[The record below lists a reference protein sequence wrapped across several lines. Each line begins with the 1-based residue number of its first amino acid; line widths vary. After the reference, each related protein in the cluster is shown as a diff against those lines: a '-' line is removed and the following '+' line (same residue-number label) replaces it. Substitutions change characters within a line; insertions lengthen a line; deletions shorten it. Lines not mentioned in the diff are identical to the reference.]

1 MDDRTH
7 APTRRLQRSIETGE
21 YDDAISCLREFESSA
36 TDRKA
41 ALRAVR
47 DLADD
52 QSVSV
57 APLLPELTARLTDD
71 ERSVRLTAAKLFVA
85 VARTEPSA
93 AAEYVDALGD
103 RLADEAEFYY
113 VRARSAEALGYVAL
127 DHPEEVASPE
137 LLADL
142 RIGLSFDEPEVKEK
156 LAKAL
161 ASVAMGDPGRLRHHA
176 ADLADH
182 LDDDDELVRYH
193 LCTALTAIGCES
205 PTALSAASP
214 ALVER
219 LSEDDVHV
227 RARAAEALALL
238 ACEEPDQVA
247 ASAEDVPAVDDADP
261 FVTDRLRFARDALG
275 GETARHD
282 GVGTVDAVRGTAAEA
297 EAAIETPDAEH
308 ACPHCGL
315 ELPETGPPACPGCG
329 APRRP

>member
-7 APTRRLQRSIETGE
+7 SPTRRLKRSIETGE
-21 YDDAISCLREFESSA
+21 YDDAVACLREFDSSA
-36 TDRKA
+36 ADRKA

-47 DLADD
+47 DLADE

-57 APLLPELTARLTDD
+57 EPLLPELTAHLTDE

-85 VARTEPSA
+85 VAREEPSA
-93 AAEYVDALGD
+93 AAEYVDALGA

-127 DHPEEVASPE
+127 EQPAEVASPE

-176 ADLADH
+176 GDLADH
-182 LDDDDELVRYH
+182 LDDDADLVRYH
-193 LCTALTAIGCES
+193 LCTTLAAIGCQY
-205 PTALSAASP
+205 PGALSDASP
-214 ALVER
+214 AITER
-219 LSEDDVHV
+219 LADENPYV
-227 RARAAEALALL
+227 RGRAAEALGLL
-238 ACEEPDQVA
+238 ARAEPDEIER
-247 ASAEDVPAVDDADP
+247 SADGIPTDDGAEP
-261 FVTDRLRFARDALG
+261 FVSDRLRFARAAIAGDALSP
-275 GETARHD
+275 D
-282 GVGTVDAVRGTAAEA
+282 GIGSVDAIREAADETEAAAEA
-297 EAAIETPDAEH
+297 PDPEH
-308 ACPHCGL
+308 TCPHCGL
-315 ELPETGPPACPGCG
+315 SLPEQGPPACPVCG